1 MWEYGTKQKQ
11 VVMVNRSSAS
21 WAVDG
26 LGPVLVAF
34 LRPRAGV
41 EAVVVVDNSGGTICA
56 AAAAQAN
63 APHP

>member
-1 MWEYGTKQKQ
+1 
-11 VVMVNRSSAS
+11 MVNRSSAS

-41 EAVVVVDNSGGTICA
+41 EAVVVVDNSGGAICA